1 MYTSDTENTQKTKR
15 KVKKVKDM
23 KELRNNF
30 DKEVAF
36 EDLQKAKNYY
46 MPDTEEFPEEVE
58 YAQEIEDAETLEEL
72 AHVLTKYTDMF
83 DNGSQYFVHEF

>member
-1 MYTSDTENTQKTKR
+1 
-15 KVKKVKDM
+15 M

-36 EDLQKAKNYY
+36 DDLNKAKNYY
-46 MPDTEEFPEEVE
+46 MPDTEEFPDEEE
-58 YAQEIEDAETLEEL
+58 YAQEIEEAETLEEL
-72 AHVLTKYTDMF
+72 AHVLNKYTDIF